1 MGWVIT
7 TWHTDRLAALL
18 DADTREAADDVV
30 RRADR
35 DARRLRRA
43 ARRETG
49 GVAAALEALER
60 LGSEALDDVRL
71 QRGRW
76 RDDGAR
82 PAPTRPRSG
91 AAAPISARVRRA
103 DALGRLTADVRRAAT
118 GEPAPRRPQ
127 PAAPERSPARAVPP
141 LAPARPRPSAAP
153 APAAAAPAPPP
164 APAAPLTAPAPAAAP
179 APPPAPAPPLTARPD
194 WWAPD
199 TLPARVHTADP
210 VPPPVPPTAP
220 VRRRRFQRAEPPPEV
235 APVPRRQTSG
245 TRRGRASLRESVLND
260 LFRSTE
266 LADRA

>member
-18 DADTREAADDVV
+18 DADTRDAAEDVV

-43 ARRETG
+43 ARREAA
-49 GVAAALEALER
+49 GVAATLEGLER
-60 LGSEALDDVRL
+60 LGTEAREDVR
-71 QRGRW
+71 RERRRR
-76 RDDGAR
+76 RDGEA
-82 PAPTRPRSG
+82 PPGPTRPRAD
-91 AAAPISARVRRA
+91 AAAPIAARVRRA
-103 DALGRLTADVRRAAT
+103 DALARLTADVRAAAT

-127 PAAPERSPARAVPP
+127 PAR
-141 LAPARPRPSAAP
+141 LAPARPRPAAAP
-153 APAAAAPAPPP
+153 APAPAAPAPPL
-164 APAAPLTAPAPAAAP
+164 AE
-179 APPPAPAPPLTARPD
+179 RPG

-199 TLPARVHTADP
+199 TPPGRVDTADP

-220 VRRRRFQRAEPPPEV
+220 VRRRRFQREEAPPEV

-245 TRRGRASLRESVLND
+245 PRRGRASLRESVLND

-266 LADRA
+266 LPDRASQPAG